1 MPAGSRSFVEQRD
14 ETVYNFVPSSSCYS
28 VRTIQQVLE
37 VRMSSRLVFLLV
49 VCLAVA
55 ALSQQPRVAQQINQ
69 RVDSKEQR
77 ISQVIPPTEQDARR
91 ARLETVH
98 HDAQEL
104 RTLSASVQ
112 SDLEQLG
119 KGLLA
124 KDLQAKLKKM
134 EKLSKRLRQEMNP

>member
-1 MPAGSRSFVEQRD
+1 
-14 ETVYNFVPSSSCYS
+14 
-28 VRTIQQVLE
+28 
-37 VRMSSRLVFLLV
+37 MSSRLVFLLV

>member
-1 MPAGSRSFVEQRD
+1 
-14 ETVYNFVPSSSCYS
+14 
-28 VRTIQQVLE
+28 
-37 VRMSSRLVFLLV
+37 MSSRLAFLLV

-55 ALSQQPRVAQQINQ
+55 AMSQQPRIAQQIN
-69 RVDSKEQR
+69 RRIDSKEQR
-77 ISQVIPPTEQDARR
+77 LSQVVTPAEQDTRA
-91 ARLETVH
+91 ARLQTVH

-104 RTLSASVQ
+104 RNLSASVQ

>member
-1 MPAGSRSFVEQRD
+1 MLA
-14 ETVYNFVPSSSCYS
+14 
-28 VRTIQQVLE
+28 
-37 VRMSSRLVFLLV
+37 RLVFLLA

-55 ALSQQPRVAQQINQ
+55 AMSQQPRVAQQINQ
-69 RVDSKEQR
+69 RVDAKEQR
-77 ISQVIPPTEQDARR
+77 LNQMATPAEQDART
-91 ARLETVH
+91 ARLQTVH

-104 RTLSASVQ
+104 RSLSASVQ

-124 KDLQAKLKKM
+124 KDLEAKLKKM

>member
-1 MPAGSRSFVEQRD
+1 
-14 ETVYNFVPSSSCYS
+14 
-28 VRTIQQVLE
+28 
-37 VRMSSRLVFLLV
+37 MSARLVFLLV

-55 ALSQQPRVAQQINQ
+55 ALSQQPRISQQINQ
-69 RVDSKEQR
+69 RIDSKEQR
-77 ISQVIPPTEQDARR
+77 ISQVVTPAEQDART
-91 ARLETVH
+91 ARLRTLH

-104 RTLSASVQ
+104 QTLSASVQ

-124 KDLQAKLKKM
+124 KDLQANLKKM

>member
-1 MPAGSRSFVEQRD
+1 MP
-14 ETVYNFVPSSSCYS
+14 T
-28 VRTIQQVLE
+28 
-37 VRMSSRLVFLLV
+37 RLVSLLV
-49 VCLAVA
+49 VFLAVA
-55 ALSQQPRVAQQINQ
+55 AMSQQPRVAQQINQ

-77 ISQVIPPTEQDARR
+77 ISQVITPAEQEART
-91 ARLETVH
+91 ARLQTVH

-104 RTLSASVQ
+104 WSLSASVQ
-112 SDLEQLG
+112 SDLQQLG

>member
-1 MPAGSRSFVEQRD
+1 
-14 ETVYNFVPSSSCYS
+14 
-28 VRTIQQVLE
+28 
-37 VRMSSRLVFLLV
+37 MSARLVFLLL
-49 VCLAVA
+49 VCLAAA
-55 ALSQQPRVAQQINQ
+55 ALSQQPRIAQQINQ

-77 ISQVIPPTEQDARR
+77 ISQVIPPTEQDARA

-104 RTLSASVQ
+104 RNLSASVQ